1 MDVREILRQYDEMMG
16 RNSVKDLQDFL
27 TGHLQEAL
35 STGDKSA
42 QISLYNELVGITR
55 RSGDIK
61 TAVDAC
67 GNVIRLMGELG
78 QDKTGEFA
86 IALINIATTYRAYGI
101 FDEAKKC
108 YDRASSLM
116 DELGIDDPMMMSLYN
131 NNVALLYIDR
141 RDYNQAKEYLER
153 ALILVENEP
162 TLVRE
167 KETTLANLEFVDR
180 QLNMSHM
187 ERCREFYEHFGAP
200 MIEAKFPDYKDRIA
214 AGLVG
219 EGSECFGFD
228 DEISKDH
235 DFSLGFCM
243 WLRDGDYDEIG
254 EELRKEYDALIERL
268 EGPGS
273 VSPNVRRRHGVF
285 KIREFYSGILHIPV
299 ELVNQFMGNRRD
311 DGLTVPQWMA
321 MGEMHLAAAVNGEVF
336 TDPEGQFTR
345 IRNKIGE
352 YYPEEVWK
360 MRLADKLHEFSQSGQ
375 YNYPRMMARG
385 DYVTAKVCL
394 GKAMDSGMELLYLLN
409 RAYAPYYKWRRKG
422 LEVFTNTAAG
432 REILDRIA
440 LLPPQIDAW
449 KSGYNP
455 NEVNLKDSA
464 AAAVEELAGE
474 ILGIMKEQKI
484 VDGEDRFLDIY
495 VREVLGTDYE

>member
-1 MDVREILRQYDEMMG
+1 MDIQRILSEYDSMMG
-16 RNSVKDLQDFL
+16 KSSVKDLQDFL

-35 STGDKSA
+35 ALGDKSV

-67 GNVIRLMGELG
+67 GNVLRLMGELG
-78 QDKTGEFA
+78 QDKTREFA

-108 YDRASSLM
+108 YDRASVLIE
-116 DELGIDDPMMMSLYN
+116 ELGIKDPMMLSLYN

-141 RDYNQAKEYLER
+141 RDYKRAKEYLER
-153 ALILVENEP
+153 ALKLVENEP
-162 TLVRE
+162 SLARE
-167 KETTLANLEFVDR
+167 KETTLSNMEFVDR

-187 ERCREFYEHFGAP
+187 DRCRELYEQFGAP
-200 MIEAKFPDYKDRIA
+200 MIEAKFPEYKDRIA
-214 AGLVG
+214 VGLVG

-254 EELRKEYDALIERL
+254 QDLQKEYDALIERL

-273 VSPNVRRRHGVF
+273 VSPNVYRRRGVF

-299 ELVNQFMGNRRD
+299 DLVNQFMGNRRD

-321 MGEMHLAAAVNGEVF
+321 MGEMHLAAAVNGVVF

-345 IRNKIGE
+345 IRDKISQ

-360 MRLADKLHEFSQSGQ
+360 MRLADRLHEFSQSGQ

-394 GKAMDSGMELLYLLN
+394 GKAIDSGMELLYLLN

-422 LEVFTNTAAG
+422 LEGFANTYG
-432 REILDRIA
+432 CREILDKLA

-455 NEVNLKDSA
+455 DEVNLKDPASA
-464 AAAVEELAGE
+464 AIEEMAGE
-474 ILGIMKEQKI
+474 ILRIMKEKKL
-484 VDGEDRFLDIY
+484 VTGDDTFLDVY
-495 VREVLGTDYE
+495 VQVI

>member
-16 RNSVKDLQDFL
+16 KNSVKDLQEFL

-55 RSGDIK
+55 RSGDMK
-61 TAVDAC
+61 TAVDSC

-78 QDKTGEFA
+78 LDKTRDFT

-116 DELGIDDPMMMSLYN
+116 DELGINDPPMMSLYN

-141 RDYNQAKEYLER
+141 RDYNHAKEYLER
-153 ALILVENEP
+153 ALKLVENDP
-162 TLVRE
+162 SLVRE
-167 KETTLANLEFVDR
+167 KETTLSNLDFVNK
-180 QLNMSHM
+180 QMNMTHM
-187 ERCREFYEHFGAP
+187 ERCRELYEQFGAP
-200 MIEAKFPDYKDRIA
+200 MIEAKFPEYKDRIA
-214 AGLVG
+214 VGLVG
-219 EGSECFGFD
+219 EGSECFGYD
-228 DEISKDH
+228 DEISRDH
-235 DFSLGFCM
+235 DYSLGYCM
-243 WLRDGDYDEIG
+243 WLRDGDYEEIG
-254 EELRKEYDALIERL
+254 ESLQKEYDLLVERL
-268 EGPGS
+268 VGTENIT
-273 VSPNVRRRHGVF
+273 PNIRRRRGVF
-285 KIREFYSGILHIPV
+285 KIREFYSAILHVPV
-299 ELVNQFMGNRRD
+299 GIINNFMGNRRD
-311 DGLTVPQWMA
+311 DGLTVNQWMA

-336 TDPEGQFTR
+336 CDPEGQFTR
-345 IRNKIGE
+345 IRDKISE

-394 GKAMDSGMELLYLLN
+394 GKAMDSGMEILYLLN
-409 RAYAPYYKWRRKG
+409 HTYAPYYKWRRKG
-422 LEVFTNTAAG
+422 LVVLTNTAAG

-464 AAAVEELAGE
+464 AAAIEELAGE
-474 ILGIMKEQKI
+474 ILRIMKEQKI
-484 VDGEDRFLDIY
+484 VDGEDKFLDIY

>member
-55 RSGDIK
+55 RSGDMK
-61 TAVDAC
+61 TAVDASR
-67 GNVIRLMGELG
+67 NVIRLMEELG
-78 QDKTGEFA
+78 LDKTGDFA

-108 YDRASSLM
+108 YDRAAALM
-116 DELGIDDPMMMSLYN
+116 DELGINDPPMMSLYN

-141 RDYNQAKEYLER
+141 RDYNRAKEYLER
-153 ALILVENEP
+153 ALKLVENDP
-162 TLVRE
+162 SLVRE
-167 KETTLANLEFVDR
+167 KETTLSNLNFVNR
-180 QLNMSHM
+180 QMNMTHM
-187 ERCREFYEHFGAP
+187 ERCRELYEQFGAP
-200 MIEAKFPDYKDRIA
+200 MIEAKFPEYKDRIA
-214 AGLVG
+214 VGLVG
-219 EGSECFGFD
+219 EGSECFGYD

-235 DFSLGFCM
+235 DFFPGFCM
-243 WLRDGDYDEIG
+243 WLRDGDYAEIG
-254 EELRKEYDALIERL
+254 EPLQKEYDLLIERL
-268 EGPGS
+268 VGNENIT
-273 VSPNVRRRHGVF
+273 PNIRRRRGVF
-285 KIREFYSGILHIPV
+285 KIREFYSGILHVPV
-299 ELVNQFMGNRRD
+299 DIINNFMGNRRS

-321 MGEMHLAAAVNGEVF
+321 LGEMHLAAAVNGEVF
-336 TDPEGQFTR
+336 CDSEGQFTG
-345 IRNKIGE
+345 IRNKISE
-352 YYPEEVWK
+352 YYPKQVWK
-360 MRLADKLHEFSQSGQ
+360 IRLADKLHEFSQSGQ

-409 RAYAPYYKWRRKG
+409 HTYAPYYKWRRKG
-422 LEVFTNTAAG
+422 LEGFANAAG
-432 REILDRIA
+432 SREILERIA
-440 LLPPQIDAW
+440 LLPPQTDAW

>member
-1 MDVREILRQYDEMMG
+1 MDVSEILRQYDEMMG
-16 RNSVKDLQDFL
+16 RSSVKDLQDFL

-55 RSGDIK
+55 RSGDMK

-67 GNVIRLMGELG
+67 GNVIRLMEELG
-78 QDKTGEFA
+78 LDKSRDFT

-108 YDRASSLM
+108 YDRASALM
-116 DELGIDDPMMMSLYN
+116 DQLGINDPLMLSLYN

-141 RDYNQAKEYLER
+141 RDYKHAKEYLER
-153 ALILVENEP
+153 ALSIVENDP
-162 TLVRE
+162 NLVQE
-167 KETTLANLEFVDR
+167 KETTLSNLDFVNR

-187 ERCREFYEHFGAP
+187 DRCREFYDRFGAP
-200 MIEAKFPDYKDRIA
+200 MIQAKFPDYKDRIA
-214 AGLVG
+214 VGLVG

-228 DEISKDH
+228 DEFSKDH
-235 DFSLGFCM
+235 DFSVGFCM
-243 WLRDGDYDEIG
+243 WLRDGDFDEIG
-254 EELRKEYDALIERL
+254 EDLQKEYDALVERL

-273 VSPNVRRRHGVF
+273 QSPNVRRRHGVF
-285 KIREFYSGILHIPV
+285 KIREFYSGILHVPV
-299 ELVNQFMGNRRD
+299 DIINNFMGNRKD

-321 MGEMHLAAAVNGEVF
+321 IGEMHLAAAVNGKVF

-345 IRNKIGE
+345 IRNKILE

-360 MRLADKLHEFSQSGQ
+360 MKLADRLHEFSQSGQ

-385 DYVTAKVCL
+385 DHTTAMVCL

-409 RAYAPYYKWRRKG
+409 RTYAPYYKWRRKG
-422 LEVFTNTAAG
+422 LESFANTYAS

-440 LLPPQIDAW
+440 LLPPQTEAW
-449 KSGYNP
+449 RSGYNP
-455 NEVNLKDSA
+455 DEVNKSDP
-464 AAAVEELAGE
+464 AAVAIEELAGE
-474 ILGIMKEQKI
+474 ILRIMKEKKL
-484 VDGEDRFLDIY
+484 VTGDDTFLDVY
-495 VREVLGTDYE
+495 VQVM

>member
-55 RSGDIK
+55 RSGDMK

-67 GNVIRLMGELG
+67 GNVIRLMEELG
-78 QDKTGEFA
+78 LDRTRDFA
-86 IALINIATTYRAYGI
+86 VALINIATTYRAYGI

-116 DELGIDDPMMMSLYN
+116 DELGINDPLMLSLYN

-141 RDYNQAKEYLER
+141 RDYRHAKEYLER
-153 ALILVENEP
+153 ALSIVENEP
-162 TLVRE
+162 SLSQE
-167 KETTLANLEFVDR
+167 KETSLSNLEFVDR
-180 QLNMSHM
+180 QLNMTHM
-187 ERCREFYEHFGAP
+187 ERCRDFYEQFGVP
-200 MIEAKFPDYKDRIA
+200 MIKAKFPDYKERIA
-214 AGLVG
+214 VGLVG

-235 DFSLGFCM
+235 DFSVGFCM
-243 WLRDGDYDEIG
+243 WLRDGDYEEIG
-254 EELRKEYDALIERL
+254 EALQKEYDALIQRL

-273 VSPNVRRRHGVF
+273 LSPNVCRRHGVF
-285 KIREFYSGILHIPV
+285 KIREFYSGILHVPV
-299 ELVNQFMGNRRD
+299 DIINNFMGNRKD

-321 MGEMHLAAAVNGEVF
+321 IGEMHLAAAVNGEVF
-336 TDPEGQFTR
+336 YDPEGQFTK
-345 IRNKIGE
+345 IRNKILE

-360 MRLADKLHEFSQSGQ
+360 MRLADRLHEFSQSGQ
-375 YNYPRMMARG
+375 YNYSRMMARG

-394 GKAMDSGMELLYLLN
+394 GKAMNSGMELLYLLN
-409 RAYAPYYKWRRKG
+409 RTYAPYYKWRRKG
-422 LEVFTNTAAG
+422 LEGFANTYG
-432 REILDRIA
+432 SREILDRIA

-455 NEVNLKDSA
+455 DQVNSADSA
-464 AAAVEELAGE
+464 ATAIEELAGE
-474 ILGIMKEQKI
+474 ILRLLREKGI
-484 VDGEDRFLDIY
+484 VSGDNTFLDIY
-495 VREVLGTDYE
+495 VQVLH

>member
-1 MDVREILRQYDEMMG
+1 MDVSEILRQYDEMMG
-16 RNSVKDLQDFL
+16 KSSVKELQDFL

-55 RSGDIK
+55 RSGDMK

-67 GNVIRLMGELG
+67 GNVIRLMEELG
-78 QDKTGEFA
+78 LDRTRDFA
-86 IALINIATTYRAYGI
+86 VALINIATTYRAYGI

-116 DELGIDDPMMMSLYN
+116 DELGINDPLMLSLYN

-141 RDYNQAKEYLER
+141 RDYKHAKEYLER
-153 ALILVENEP
+153 ALSIVENEP
-162 TLVRE
+162 SLSQE
-167 KETTLANLEFVDR
+167 KETSLSNLEFVDR
-180 QLNMSHM
+180 QLNMTHM
-187 ERCREFYEHFGAP
+187 ERCRDFYEQFGVP
-200 MIEAKFPDYKDRIA
+200 MIKAKFPDYKDRIA
-214 AGLVG
+214 VGLVG

-235 DFSLGFCM
+235 DFSVGFCM
-243 WLRDGDYDEIG
+243 WLRDGDYEKIG
-254 EELRKEYDALIERL
+254 EALQKEYDALIQRL

-273 VSPNVRRRHGVF
+273 LSPNVDRRHGVF
-285 KIREFYSGILHIPV
+285 KIREFYSGILHVPV
-299 ELVNQFMGNRRD
+299 DIINNFMGNRKD

-321 MGEMHLAAAVNGEVF
+321 IGEMHLAAAVNGEVF
-336 TDPEGQFTR
+336 YDPEGQFTK
-345 IRNKIGE
+345 IRNKILE

-360 MRLADKLHEFSQSGQ
+360 MRLADRLHEFSQSGQ
-375 YNYPRMMARG
+375 YNYSRMMARG

-394 GKAMDSGMELLYLLN
+394 GKAIDSGMELLYLLN
-409 RAYAPYYKWRRKG
+409 RTYAPYYKWRRKG
-422 LEVFTNTAAG
+422 LEGFANTYG
-432 REILDRIA
+432 SREILDRIA

-455 NEVNLKDSA
+455 DQVNSADSA
-464 AAAVEELAGE
+464 ATAIEELAGE
-474 ILGIMKEQKI
+474 ILRLLREKGI
-484 VDGEDRFLDIY
+484 VSGDNTFLDIY
-495 VREVLGTDYE
+495 VQVLH